1 MALGKQLGLEPPVN
15 RSQKE
20 LGESSLQALYQYL
33 LNNFDAIIDYHTFK
47 RAGYYISSVVAEK
60 TIDLLVCR
68 RQKLR
73 GQNWS
78 RDGADNILTFRQLIL
93 NGHWN
98 TYWQQRQ
105 AA

>member
-1 MALGKQLGLEPPVN
+1 MKGKRDTVLQTIKDERYLVRRGTL
-15 RSQKE
+15 R
-20 LGESSLQALYQYL
+20 LGEVIHSGGQW
-33 LNNFDAIIDYHTFK
+33 
-47 RAGYYISSVVAEK
+47 YYISSVVAEK

-93 NGHWN
+93 NGHWKS
-98 TYWQQRQ
+98 YWQQRQ